1 MKMKLHL
8 TASFAFLTIVSVV
21 VGSSDANIRPDTIAG
36 LWLFDEGTG
45 KKAKDASEN
54 KNDGTIVGKFKWVDG
69 KFGSALEFD
78 GQSAWLEVPSDK
90 SLDLTDGLT
99 IAFWA
104 QPQRI
109 PGGDERI
116 MAKGMAGNIEVN
128 YQMYIR
134 GRHAMFEFNS
144 GAWWKG
150 YNPNGVILEAGEWY
164 HICGTY
170 DGNVALVYVNAVVDN
185 PGGIGEDNPFGKG
198 VVLLPN
204 TAPLFIGKDDRK
216 GFFTGILD
224 EFLILNV
231 ALTEPEVKQVMEEGL
246 VKSMSVEFSGKAAT
260 TWGRIKKASE
270 LVRK

>member
-134 GRHAMFEFNS
+134 GRRAMIEFNA

-150 YNPNGVILEAGEWY
+150 FNPDGVILEAGEWY

-185 PGGIGEDNPFGKG
+185 PGGIGEDNPLGKG
-198 VVLLPN
+198 IKMLPN
-204 TAPLFIGKDDRK
+204 PAPLFIGLDDRK

-231 ALTEPEVKQVMEEGL
+231 ALTEPEIRQVMEQGL
-246 VKSMSVEFSGKAAT
+246 SQFSTAVEFSGKAAT
-260 TWGRIKKASE
+260 TWRGIKKAAE
-270 LVRK
+270 PR

>member
-1 MKMKLHL
+1 L
-8 TASFAFLTIVSVV
+8 TLISVV
-21 VGSSDANIRPDTIAG
+21 VGSSDANIGPDTIVG

-45 KKAKDASEN
+45 EEAKDASEN
-54 KNDGTIVGKFKWVDG
+54 KNDGTIVGGFNWVDG

-78 GQSAWLEVPSDK
+78 GESAWLEVPHGK

-104 QPQRI
+104 QPWRI
-109 PGGDERI
+109 PDGVESDERI
-116 MAKGMAGNIEVN
+116 MAKGMAGNIDVN

-134 GRHAMFEFNS
+134 NHHAMIEFNA

-150 YNPNGVILEAGEWY
+150 FNPDGVTLEEGEWY
-164 HICGTY
+164 HLCGTY
-170 DGNVALVYVNAVVDN
+170 DGNMALVYVNAVVDN
-185 PGGIGEDNPFGKG
+185 PGGTGEGNPLGKG
-198 VVLLPN
+198 IELLPN

-231 ALTEPEVKQVMEEGL
+231 ALTEDEVRQVMEQGL
-246 VKSMSVEFSGKAAT
+246 SQFSTAVEFSGKAAT
-260 TWGRIKKASE
+260 TWGGIKKAAE
-270 LVRK
+270 PR